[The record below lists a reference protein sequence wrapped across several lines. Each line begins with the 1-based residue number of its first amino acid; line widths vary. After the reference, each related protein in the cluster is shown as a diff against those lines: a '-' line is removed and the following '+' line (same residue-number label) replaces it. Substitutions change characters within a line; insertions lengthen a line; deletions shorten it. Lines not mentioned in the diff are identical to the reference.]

1 MRNLVKEYIESGK
14 SFEDLKTE
22 YGINV
27 NEFDNLI
34 CLNYNQIESPK
45 TPNIVRQCRG
55 IVLDKNTLE
64 IVHYPFFRFFNLD
77 EMPEERHKFN
87 WNNAF
92 GLQKIDGS
100 LFGVFCH
107 NGVWH
112 ITTRSQIGGFNKVTM
127 CMLAFGDI
135 FDMAIKESREDFFAK
150 LNPELDY
157 TFELVSPYNK
167 VVTPYSEPA
176 LYIIGVRD
184 KSNEFKEIN
193 ISEIY
198 DKLPE
203 YIKHPELFSIKD
215 TNGNF
220 IGFEEM
226 KALANGLENP
236 TDEGF
241 VVVDYSSYN
250 DEFGYY
256 PRIKVKN
263 VSYVALH
270 HLRGSMENGAMNYGG
285 ILEII
290 WKNEQD
296 EVLANFPEFKIFFD
310 EVKERLDNF
319 MKYEKDAEE
328 KVAKYWKI
336 PMEKRSEPSIKKDFA
351 LTIDKRWSLFFFGM
365 FKEGKTFREWIELQ
379 THKYKNYY
387 KKLWE
392 ENVSKF

>member
-14 SFEDLKTE
+14 SFEDLKIE

-27 NEFDNLI
+27 NEFDKLI
-34 CLNYNQIESPK
+34 CLNYDQIESPK
-45 TPNIVRQCRG
+45 SPNIVRQCRG

-77 EMPEERHKFN
+77 EMPEERQKFN

-100 LFGVFCH
+100 LFCH

-127 CMLAFGDI
+127 GMLAFGDI

-167 VVTPYSEPA
+167 VVQFYPEPA

-203 YIKHPELFSIKD
+203 YIKHPEMFSIKD

-310 EVKERLDNF
+310 EVKEKFDNF
-319 MKYEKDAEE
+319 MKSEKIAEE
-328 KVAKYWKI
+328 KVAMYWNI

-351 LTIDKRWSLFFFGM
+351 LTIDKRWALFFFGM